1 MGPIL
6 GQPLSVFRKTIFRFK
21 QHLLYRRGAN
31 CAILGLRGSE
41 WARLGQGEAKMVIG
55 NNLSGLNSIFGVTQ
69 TAPVSGPKKSTSSGN
84 VTNIGD
90 DEATLSSAGSAFSMA
105 ATGSAVRSSKVA
117 SIQAAI
123 SRGYN
128 VPSSAVA
135 NKMVEFMMGRT
146 A

>member
-1 MGPIL
+1 M
-6 GQPLSVFRKTIFRFK
+6 
-21 QHLLYRRGAN
+21 A
-31 CAILGLRGSE
+31 
-41 WARLGQGEAKMVIG
+41 IG
-55 NNLSGLNSIFGVTQ
+55 NSFNGLNSIFGVTQ
-69 TAPVSGPKKSTSSGN
+69 TAPVSGPKKSSATSN
-84 VTNIGD
+84 VTNIAD

-105 ATGSAVRSSKVA
+105 ATGSAVRASKVA

-135 NKMVEFMMGRT
+135 SKMVEFMMGRT

>member
-1 MGPIL
+1 M
-6 GQPLSVFRKTIFRFK
+6 
-21 QHLLYRRGAN
+21 
-31 CAILGLRGSE
+31 AIGS
-41 WARLGQGEAKMVIG
+41 
-55 NNLSGLNSIFGVTQ
+55 NFSGLYSIFGVTQ
-69 TAPVSGPKKSTSSGN
+69 TGPVSGPKKSTSSGN
-84 VTNIGD
+84 VTNIAD
-90 DEATLSSAGSAFSMA
+90 DEATLSSTGSAFSMA
-105 ATGSAVRSSKVA
+105 AAGSAVRSSKVA